1 MTFAL
6 TERQE
11 QVQQFLRGPERHKL
25 IFGGARSG
33 KTFLIVR
40 AIFIRALMAGGSRHA
55 ILRFRGNAARSSIAL
70 DTLPKVRQLC
80 FPTVAL
86 KEYRQDGFFE
96 LPNESQLW
104 IGGLDDKE
112 RAEKILGQE
121 YATLYGNE
129 CSQIPYSSVLI
140 ARTRLAQV
148 IQAEIDGEKFTLPQ
162 RAYYDLNPV
171 GGGHWTNVEFGE
183 KKDPLS
189 RKALANPNN
198 FARTSINPNDN
209 RQNLS
214 ADTLAELDALPER
227 HRKRFFEGVYVTELD
242 GALWTYERLEAC
254 RCEEGDVP
262 RLQRV
267 VVAVDPSGARGEEDK
282 RSDEIG
288 IICVGKG
295 IDGRAYVLED
305 GSCRLGP
312 AGWARHAVFLYKKH
326 NADSIIAEVNF
337 GGGMVESTIR
347 AEDPSVSYKEVRAS
361 RGKWVRAEP
370 ISALYESRIDKVR
383 HVGRFADLEDQ
394 LCKFSQ
400 SGYSGERSPDRADA
414 LVWALTELMI
424 DDQSTPVVISDRLMG
439 MVAAMGPRRRR

>member
-6 TERQE
+6 TDRQE

-25 IFGGARSG
+25 IYGGARSG
-33 KTFLIVR
+33 KTFLIIR
-40 AIFIRALMAGGSRHA
+40 AIMIRAMMAAGSRHA

-80 FPTVAL
+80 FPTIAL
-86 KEYRQDGFFE
+86 KEHRQDGFFE

-121 YATLYGNE
+121 YATIYANE
-129 CSQIPYSSVLI
+129 CSQIPYSSILI
-140 ARTRLAQV
+140 ARTRLAQMV
-148 IQAEIDGEKFTLPQ
+148 QADVDGQKFTLPQ
-162 RAYYDLNPV
+162 RCYYDLNPV

-183 KKDPLS
+183 KRDPLS
-189 RKALANPNN
+189 RKMIANPDN
-198 FARTSINPNDN
+198 FARTWINPNDN

-254 RCEEGDVP
+254 RCEPEDVP
-262 RLQRV
+262 QLTKI

-288 IICVGKG
+288 IVAVGKG
-295 IDGRAYVLED
+295 VDGRAYVLED
-305 GSCRLGP
+305 GTCRLGP
-312 AGWARHAVFLYKKH
+312 AGWARRAVALYNKHA
-326 NADSIIAEVNF
+326 ADAIVAEINF
-337 GGGMVESTIR
+337 GGAMVESTLR
-347 AEDPSVSYKEVRAS
+347 AEAPDVSYRELRAS

-370 ISALYESRIDKVR
+370 VAALYEEKIDKVR

-394 LCKFSQ
+394 LCKFSAN
-400 SGYSGERSPDRADA
+400 GYTGERSPDRADA
-414 LVWALTELMI
+414 LVWALTDLMLE
-424 DDQSTPVVISDRLMG
+424 DGFDLTTYLK
-439 MVAAMGPRRRR
+439 AYA